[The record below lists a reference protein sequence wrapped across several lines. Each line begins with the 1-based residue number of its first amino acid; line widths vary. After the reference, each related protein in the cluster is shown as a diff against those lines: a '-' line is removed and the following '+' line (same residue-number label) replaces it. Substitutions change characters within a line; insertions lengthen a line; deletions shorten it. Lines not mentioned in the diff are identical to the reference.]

1 MLPATAGTSVLMALF
16 WLSLLALTVFSHTVH
31 GQDKKLCLSDTE
43 YLDEQ
48 ELPVHQ
54 YYVCP
59 QPGDPPDHI
68 KVTTPF
74 VHDS

>member
-31 GQDKKLCLSDTE
+31 GQDKKLCLSDAE

-59 QPGDPPDHI
+59 QPGDPPDYI